1 MKKKETIWKV
11 VLEYQH
17 VLQPFTQ
24 YYSSEVFFFQYLQD
38 ILSVATSKVQSQ
50 WNLEIP
56 SATQ

>member
-17 VLQPFTQ
+17 VLQSFTQ

-38 ILSVATSKVQSQ
+38 ILSPWPLQKFKV
-50 WNLEIP
+50 NG
-56 SATQ
+56 T